1 MRSLFLIVL
10 TFLTVPA
17 MAQRPDPATPDGEN
31 MNVPKTWKVRL
42 DQGGHGADGHQ
53 AAIGAD
59 PETADIYFVNMTPGW
74 HITTKPAAIFY
85 HPASTAEGAYR
96 AETVI
101 HLFDPQGRNEAFGL
115 FIGGKD
121 LEGADQT
128 YDYFVIRNS
137 GEFLI
142 KRRTGSETSVIK
154 NWTKHD
160 AIRRFEAG
168 STSVPNTLA
177 VEVGA
182 NDVGFFINGEEVA
195 RLPKPEVQTDGI
207 VGLRINHRL
216 NVHVE
221 DLAVTPAGA

>member
-137 GEFLI
+137 GEFLV
-142 KRRTGSETSVIK
+142 KRRAGAETTELVP
-154 NWTKHD
+154 WTPHP
-160 AIRRFEAG
+160 AIATFGED
-168 STSVPNTLA
+168 TEVSVPNTLT
-177 VEVGA
+177 VEAGPEEV
-182 NDVGFFINGEEVA
+182 VFRINGEEA
-195 RLPKPEVQTDGI
+195 TRLPRADVQTDGV

-221 DLAVTPAGA
+221 DLSVSDL